1 MLTTL
6 IYRSQVHPDRPPVD
20 LDALVHRASS
30 KNLPLGIT
38 GILLFNG
45 LQFFQVLEGT
55 EEALESLFSEIQSDP
70 RHRDVVEL
78 MRDYSA
84 YRRFHGTGMRI
95 LDLRLFE
102 TDGALEEILR
112 FSTFGVTEPVND
124 RMFRLLS
131 AFIADGGRYCLPEPL
146 QPSRWMMMP
155 ASGTA
160 APQHL
165 PGQPCQFA
173 LQAIVE
179 PAKKRVSSFEAL
191 IRSPTG
197 GSPVEMFAAIAAE
210 DRYRFDL
217 ESKAYAFALA
227 GQLPLGKHQL
237 AINLLPG
244 SLYHHPDAV
253 GWLMDSL
260 LAAGLRP
267 DQVLIEVTET
277 EVITCFDQFR
287 KVLKALRVAGMKLA
301 IDDFGAGY
309 SGLSLLTRFQP
320 DKIKVDAELVRDIH
334 ISGTKQAIVASVV
347 RCCEDLG
354 ITVVAE
360 GVETLEEWCW
370 LQSVG
375 VRLFQ
380 GFLFSRP
387 CLNGIGEICWPV
399 ARQAMDL

>member
-6 IYRSQVHPDRPPVD
+6 IYRSQVDPAWPLID
-20 LDALVHRASS
+20 LDALIHRASG
-30 KNLPLGIT
+30 KNMPLGIT

-45 LQFFQVLEGT
+45 QQFFQVLEGN
-55 EEALESLFSEIQSDP
+55 EEILESLFSAIQCDP

-84 YRRFHGTGMRI
+84 FRRFRDVGMRM
-95 LDLRLFE
+95 LDLRHYE
-102 TDGALEEILR
+102 SDDAVEAILR
-112 FSTFGVTEPVND
+112 FSTFGETEPIND
-124 RMFRLLS
+124 RMFRLIS
-131 AFIADGGRYCLPEPL
+131 AFIADGGRYCLPESL
-146 QPSRWMMMP
+146 QPSRWTMTP
-155 ASGTA
+155 AMGNASPRNLA
-160 APQHL
+160 D
-165 PGQPCQFA
+165 QPCQFA

-179 PAKKRVSSFEAL
+179 PAKRRVSSFEAL

-217 ESKAYAFALA
+217 ESKAFAFSLA
-227 GQLPLGKHQL
+227 ARLSLGKQQL

-253 GWLMDSL
+253 GWLMDNL

-267 DQVLIEVTET
+267 EQVLIEVTET
-277 EVITCFDQFR
+277 EVISCFDQFR
-287 KVLKALRVAGMKLA
+287 RVLKALRVAGMKLA

-360 GVETLEEWCW
+360 GVETIEEWCW

-375 VRLFQ
+375 IRLFQ

-399 ARQAMDL
+399 ARQATDL